1 MYAQQRQMR
10 YSPHNGPGY
19 YEDQRR
25 YQGSG
30 YSQTGYSQAGYSHAG
45 YSQQGHSQ
53 QGHSQGGWDHRSFV
67 SGAHGHQGYGQPY
80 ANRHSPVPTYGTRS
94 PSPQWTEQQSARYN
108 QNMNNSPVPTS
119 ARDTPVSNGD
129 MDHSSTIDS
138 YDQEDYAAT
147 TYTVSEE
154 EPAAN
159 VSCTNLLFGGGK
171 KKAGLI
177 NCNQVDPSTTEV
189 EVNLNM
195 PRMEHLEKRVDHY
208 MNQVP
213 SSQSNLR
220 AAVQAFHCKQ
230 EPIHTHQFAQYARYD
245 YDTYYEEPDYIQNA
259 FQPQMMMPPTPR
271 QPVPAQIY
279 GSALFSEGSASTE
292 DEEEPVPVQRFQNK
306 RAPREIIVDN
316 HDTVSVLSDKHL
328 VNMGIGPSPRHQSNY
343 GNDEAMKP
351 FSPTNRASPRTP
363 SRSKGFRDYNEI
375 PPMQARAIDENGLKK
390 DSESSSLVP
399 TYPDENTPRRQEKSK
414 LVEKPVVVQ
423 RAVYRSNDNRSFD
436 ESVEVSVFQ
445 KRTDYGRSTKKQTYE
460 YSESPSFDEPVQV
473 RAKPETKYEPKDENP
488 SFDESVEPMIRP
500 RKKAELLINEYE
512 NDRTALRSTRNHML
526 KERTETSSNFSRPR
540 VEAQRSRYVVDE
552 LMGKSESSE
561 EDVLGKPREKTWD
574 ELMGTMDDTKILE
587 DELMGKSR
595 GKPEDMS
602 MGMRG
607 QSVMADSEKYHE
619 MSSSVPDR
627 DVDDRVTR
635 TPSIESNIDA
645 ILEKIDNEQ
654 FEAEEETVGEEVDY
668 MPSTRAAASLI
679 ESMMGSLTKKPLQK
693 IAEDEDFEAGMDAL
707 NLDDDEEIKQMKK
720 DLYRFL

>member
-1 MYAQQRQMR
+1 MKNVAIKAADTAKLDTAKLDTVMLDTA
-10 YSPHNGPGY
+10 NKVTVK
-19 YEDQRR
+19 ED
-25 YQGSG
+25 
-30 YSQTGYSQAGYSHAG
+30 
-45 YSQQGHSQ
+45 
-53 QGHSQGGWDHRSFV
+53 
-67 SGAHGHQGYGQPY
+67 
-80 ANRHSPVPTYGTRS
+80 GTIV
-94 PSPQWTEQQSARYN
+94 QQQSARYN
-108 QNMNNSPVPTS
+108 SPVPNSGRETPAS
-119 ARDTPVSNGD
+119 YPDTRLDN
-129 MDHSSTIDS
+129 SSTIDS
-138 YDQEDYAAT
+138 YDEDYGTA

-259 FQPQMMMPPTPR
+259 FQPQQMVPPTPR
-271 QPVPAQIY
+271 APVPAQVY
-279 GSALFSEGSASTE
+279 ESALFSEGSASTE
-292 DEEEPVPVQRFQNK
+292 EEEEPAPVPRFQHN

-316 HDTVSVLSDKHL
+316 HDTVSVLSDRHL
-328 VNMGIGPSPRHQSNY
+328 VNMGIGPSRRHQPNRR
-343 GNDEAMKP
+343 NDDIMKP
-351 FSPTNRASPRTP
+351 FSPTNRESPRTP
-363 SRSKGFRDYNEI
+363 SRPKGFKDYTETPKI
-375 PPMQARAIDENGLKK
+375 QANIDENGLKK
-390 DSESSSLVP
+390 NSESSSLVAM
-399 TYPDENTPRRQEKSK
+399 YPDENTPKRQEKSK
-414 LVEKPVVVQ
+414 FVEEPVVFQ
-423 RAVYRSNDNRSFD
+423 ETVYKAEDSPSFD

-445 KRTDYGRSTKKQTYE
+445 KRADYSRSTKKTSYGYE
-460 YSESPSFDEPVQV
+460 HNFDEPVQ
-473 RAKPETKYEPKDENP
+473 AHATPTTNYESNDENP
-488 SFDESVEPMIRP
+488 SFDEPAEAMIRP
-500 RKKAELLINEYE
+500 RKKAEILTNDE
-512 NDRTALRSTRNHML
+512 NDHMAMRSPRNHML
-526 KERTETSSNFSRPR
+526 RQRTETTTSNFSRTN
-540 VEAQRSRYVVDE
+540 VEEQRNKYIVDE

-574 ELMGTMDDTKILE
+574 ELMGGMDNKKIQ
-587 DELMGKSR
+587 DELMGNSQRKLKDELA
-595 GKPEDMS
+595 GIS

-607 QSVMADSEKYHE
+607 QAVMAESEKYHE
-619 MSSSVPDR
+619 KSFS
-627 DVDDRVTR
+627 DVDDRINR

-645 ILEKIDNEQ
+645 ILEKIDNEAY
-654 FEAEEETVGEEVDY
+654 EPSEETAGEEVDY

-679 ESMMGSLTKKPLQK
+679 ESMMGSLTKKPLPK

-707 NLDDDEEIKQMKK
+707 QLDDDDMEEIKQMKK